1 MQEEPV
7 VIAVDAD
14 DSDGVNDQVISNLI
28 RLAFACEAGKRP
40 LRREE
45 IVSLVLGEKNGR
57 LLRTLLRET
66 NAYLAET
73 FGMRLVPLPSVAR
86 SQSTLTV
93 AGRRALTSA
102 KRQESVLSSQG
113 TTTAST
119 AASAYVLQTVMERR
133 PSLGF
138 HRQPGQLAL
147 LATVLCLCRLSEEG
161 MIEEGLLY
169 ERLAS
174 LGHKGVDLEGGVA
187 DWLATLRRQRYLVIN
202 KKSDD
207 ANVNYYAAGPRAAIE
222 FPPASLINFIL
233 DVGDLAGIPPEHLR
247 PRVSHAFRVD

>member
-1 MQEEPV
+1 MQDEPV
-7 VIAVDAD
+7 GIAVDAD
-14 DSDGVNDQVISNLI
+14 GSDGVNDQVISNLI
-28 RLAFACEAGKRP
+28 RLAFASEAGKRP
-40 LRREE
+40 LKREE
-45 IVSLVLGEKNGR
+45 IISLVLGEKNGR

-66 NAYLAET
+66 NACLAET
-73 FGMRLVPLPSVAR
+73 FGMQLVPLPSVAR
-86 SQSTLTV
+86 SLSAQTV

-102 KRQESVLSSQG
+102 KRQEGVPSSQG
-113 TTTAST
+113 AT
-119 AASAYVLQTVMERR
+119 ASAYVLQTVMERR

-138 HRQPGQLAL
+138 HRQPDQLAL

-174 LGHKGVDLEGGVA
+174 LGHKGVYLEGGVA
-187 DWLATLRRQRYLVIN
+187 DWLATLRRQKYLVIN

-222 FPPASLINFIL
+222 FPPASLINFVL
-233 DVGDLAGIPPEHLR
+233 DVGNLAGIPPEHLR
-247 PRVSHAFRVD
+247 PRVSHAFRVE